1 MRKIAF
7 NQSKRGNSRR
17 DGGILPQ
24 AGIKQEP
31 KSGFEPVLGFLSAT
45 GISIGGIIGSG
56 IFFVIGIATGEAGP
70 AVLLS
75 LCLAG
80 VVAILT
86 SLSFASLGSRIV
98 REGGEYQFVYLMLGR
113 TVGFFGG
120 LLWVFSTAIAAVTV
134 SIAFVSYLN
143 VVLPIPS
150 VSVFAALSCLSF
162 MLIDLFGIRLS
173 SKING
178 ALVILKVGVIL
189 FFIVVG
195 LPFVNLEHFQPF
207 LTKGVGGTL
216 SATFLIFFAYA
227 GFGKIAAASEEVRNA
242 RKNVPRAIIVAVV
255 VCTILYVL
263 SGFVAVGVAGANR
276 LSSTQYMAAPFS
288 YVMLSTGIG
297 PAFFIVTAGAI
308 AATASVLLIQML
320 GLSRTLYAMSANGQL
335 PAFLS
340 DLHSRFRTPYKAEIL
355 MGLVMAAFALL
366 LKTNSVVSLTSLG
379 ILSYYA
385 LINLAALRIK
395 YDGRRISVRRV
406 ISALGLLACVG
417 LILYYFLGSVQF
429 GSA

>member
-1 MRKIAF
+1 MRWRKIIA
-7 NQSKRGNSRR
+7 KPHERR
-17 DGGILPQ
+17 SDGQDGG
-24 AGIKQEP
+24 
-31 KSGFEPVLGFLSAT
+31 SGLSLGTKERSKTSFEPVLGFLSAT

-56 IFFVIGIATGEAGP
+56 IFFIIGIAAGEAGP

-86 SLSFASLGSRIV
+86 SLSFASLGSRITK
-98 REGGEYQFVYLMLGR
+98 EGGEYQFVYLMLGR

-120 LLWVFSTAIAAVTV
+120 LLWVFSTAVAAVTV
-134 SIAFVSYLN
+134 SIAFVSYLS
-143 VVLPIPS
+143 VVIPIPS
-150 VSVFAALSCLSF
+150 ISAFAALSCLSF

-178 ALVILKVGVIL
+178 ALVVLKVGVLI

-195 LPFVNLEHFQPF
+195 LPFVNLGNFQPF

-216 SATFLIFFAYA
+216 SAAFLIFFAYA
-227 GFGKIAAASEEVRNA
+227 GFGKIAAASEEVKNA
-242 RKNVPRAIIVAVV
+242 RKIVPRAIVVAVS
-255 VCTILYVL
+255 VCTLLYIL
-263 SGFVAVGVAGANR
+263 SGFVAVGVAGAGQ
-276 LSSTQYMAAPFS
+276 LSSAQYRAAPFS

-297 PAFFIVTAGAI
+297 PAFLIVTVGAI

-320 GLSRTLYAMSANGQL
+320 GLSRTLYAMSVNRQL
-335 PAFLS
+335 PTFLS
-340 DLHSRFRTPYKAEIL
+340 DLHPRYKTPYKAEVL
-355 MGLVMAAFALL
+355 MGLIMAALALFL
-366 LKTNSVVSLTSLG
+366 NTNSVISLTSLG

-395 YDGRRISVRRV
+395 YGDSKISIGNL
-406 ISALGLLACVG
+406 ISLLGFLACAG
-417 LILYYFLGSVQF
+417 LIMYYFLASGF
-429 GSA
+429 